1 MRTIEFYADMKN
13 RLMRQARVEKNPDF
27 KAEQLKAFDHCDR
40 KIGQLLKWYRQLKTL
55 VIIVNVAVILSIF
68 ASGCNGLAG
77 VGRDITWMGEA
88 GQEMLEHGHEVK

>member
-1 MRTIEFYADMKN
+1 
-13 RLMRQARVEKNPDF
+13 
-27 KAEQLKAFDHCDR
+27 
-40 KIGQLLKWYRQLKTL
+40 